1 MGISRHTVLGSVA
14 VFSALALGCSPAA
27 ESDVLGGAPDPQ
39 APDTAISAPAE
50 EPSGGAVA
58 EPSALPN
65 NANVTTHAAADQ
77 RTCSYGIQ
85 TAAGCTAAYDI
96 RELASL
102 EGIIATCADGNS
114 LYNGCEA
121 SPIAVHWQDHGS
133 SAPKSV
139 KVEIQTSVFCA
150 DPTLAPEEKQIQ
162 ALHFNGFED
171 PIGSFEGDLAA
182 CTCSAEGQTHVYEL
196 EGAALEQYKVG
207 ANNVIKI
214 EGPNRCF
221 GLKKN
226 ADWGGGFARVT
237 VSY

>member
-1 MGISRHTVLGSVA
+1 MGISRHTIVGSVA
-14 VFSALALGCSPAA
+14 ALALGCSSAA
-27 ESDVLGGAPDPQ
+27 ESDVLGGAPNPQ
-39 APDTAISAPAE
+39 SPDTAISSPAE
-50 EPSGGAVA
+50 EPTSGAVA
-58 EPSALPN
+58 DPSALAN
-65 NANVTTHAAADQ
+65 NVNITTHAAADE

-85 TAAGCTAAYDI
+85 TATGCTAAYDI

-102 EGIIATCADGNS
+102 EGISATCADGSS

-121 SPIAVHWQDHGS
+121 SPIAVHWQDHGT

-150 DPTLAPEEKQIQ
+150 DPTIEPEEKQMQ
-162 ALHFNGFED
+162 AVHFNDLED

-182 CTCSAEGQTHVYEL
+182 CTCSAEGATHVYEL
-196 EGAALEQYKVG
+196 EGAALEQYKAG
-207 ANNVIKI
+207 AKNVIRI
-214 EGPNRCF
+214 EGPNRCL

-226 ADWGGGFARVT
+226 ADWSGGFARVT